1 MSSSL
6 IIADL
11 HLVSDEVD
19 KTNLFIKFCQE
30 RASQADQLFILGDL
44 FNAWLGDDLSLNHY
58 RSVVDTLKSL
68 GRTTKVFIVVGNR
81 DFLLGTDFE
90 QQTGCQLVNE
100 PYLLETNNQQ
110 YVLIHGDSLCMDDVG
125 YQQLKKVL
133 QHPIIKFIFLR
144 LPKKLRL
151 KLSGQIRKKS
161 VEAQQYKSHEIMDVN
176 ADAVDELMQKYPSAN
191 LIHGHTH
198 RQNTHVGDRYTRYV
212 LGDWSIDQGNAIEI
226 DTELNWLE
234 IN

>member
-1 MSSSL
+1 MPSSL

-19 KTNLFIKFCQE
+19 RTNLFIKFCQE

-44 FNAWLGDDLSLNHY
+44 FNTWLGDDLSLNHY
-58 RSVVDTLKSL
+58 RSIVDTLKSL
-68 GRTTKVFIVVGNR
+68 GKTTKVFVVVGNR
-81 DFLLGTDFE
+81 DFLLGSDFE
-90 QQTGCQLVNE
+90 QKSGCQLINE
-100 PYLLETNNQQ
+100 PYLLEANDQQ
-110 YVLIHGDSLCMDDVG
+110 YVLMHGDSLCTDDVN

-151 KLSGQIRKKS
+151 KLSGQLRKKS
-161 VEAQQYKSHEIMDVN
+161 VEAQRYKSHEIMDVN
-176 ADAVDELMQKYPSAN
+176 VDTVDELMQKYPNAN

-212 LGDWSIDQGNAIEI
+212 LGDWSTDQGNAIEI

>member
-100 PYLLETNNQQ
+100 PYLLETNDQQ

-133 QHPIIKFIFLR
+133 QHPIIEFIFLR

>member
-1 MSSSL
+1 MPSSL

-19 KTNLFIKFCQE
+19 RTNLFIKFCQD

-44 FNAWLGDDLSLNHY
+44 FNTWLGDDLSLNHY
-58 RSVVDTLKSL
+58 RSIVDTLKIL
-68 GRTTKVFIVVGNR
+68 GKTTKVFVVVGNR
-81 DFLLGTDFE
+81 DFLLGSDFE
-90 QQTGCQLVNE
+90 QQSGCQLINE
-100 PYLLETNNQQ
+100 PYLLKANDQQ
-110 YVLIHGDSLCMDDVG
+110 YVLMHGDSLCTDDVS

-133 QHPIIKFIFLR
+133 QHPIIKFIFLL

-151 KLSGQIRKKS
+151 KLSGQLRKKS
-161 VEAQQYKSHEIMDVN
+161 VEAQRYKSHEIMDVN
-176 ADAVDELMQKYPSAN
+176 ADAVDELMQKYPNAN

-198 RQNTHVGDRYTRYV
+198 RQNTHVGERYTRYV
-212 LGDWSIDQGNAIEI
+212 LGDWSTDQGNAIEI
-226 DTELNWLE
+226 GAELNWLE

>member
-1 MSSSL
+1 MPSSL

-19 KTNLFIKFCQE
+19 RTNLFIKFCQD

-44 FNAWLGDDLSLNHY
+44 FNTWLGDDLSLNHY
-58 RSVVDTLKSL
+58 RSIVDTLKSL
-68 GRTTKVFIVVGNR
+68 GKTTKVFVVVGNR
-81 DFLLGTDFE
+81 DFLLGSDFE
-90 QQTGCQLVNE
+90 QQSGCQLINE
-100 PYLLETNNQQ
+100 PYLLEANDQQ
-110 YVLIHGDSLCMDDVG
+110 YVLMHGDSLCTDDVS

-133 QHPIIKFIFLR
+133 QHPIIKFIFLL

-151 KLSGQIRKKS
+151 KLSGQLRKKS
-161 VEAQQYKSHEIMDVN
+161 VEAQLYKSHEIMDVN
-176 ADAVDELMQKYPSAN
+176 ADAVDELMQKYPNAN

-198 RQNTHVGDRYTRYV
+198 RQNTHVGERYTRYV
-212 LGDWSIDQGNAIEI
+212 LGDWSTDQGNAIEI
-226 DTELNWLE
+226 GAELNWLE

>member
-100 PYLLETNNQQ
+100 PYLLETNDQQ

>member
-1 MSSSL
+1 MPSSL

-19 KTNLFIKFCQE
+19 RTNLFIKFCQD

-44 FNAWLGDDLSLNHY
+44 FNTWLGDDLSLNHY
-58 RSVVDTLKSL
+58 RSIVDTLKIL
-68 GRTTKVFIVVGNR
+68 GKTTKVFVVVGNR
-81 DFLLGTDFE
+81 DFLLGSDFE
-90 QQTGCQLVNE
+90 QQSGCQLINE
-100 PYLLETNNQQ
+100 PYLLEANDQQ
-110 YVLIHGDSLCMDDVG
+110 YVLMHGDSLCTDDVS

-133 QHPIIKFIFLR
+133 QHPIIKFIFLL

-151 KLSGQIRKKS
+151 KLSGQLRKKS
-161 VEAQQYKSHEIMDVN
+161 VEAQRYKSHEIMDVN
-176 ADAVDELMQKYPSAN
+176 ADTVDELMQKYPNAN

-198 RQNTHVGDRYTRYV
+198 RQNTHVGERYTRYV
-212 LGDWSIDQGNAIEI
+212 LGDWSTDQGNAIEI
-226 DTELNWLE
+226 GAELNWLE

>member
-100 PYLLETNNQQ
+100 PYLLETNDEQ

>member
-1 MSSSL
+1 MPSSL

-19 KTNLFIKFCQE
+19 RTNLFIKFCQD

-44 FNAWLGDDLSLNHY
+44 FNTWLGDDLSLNHY
-58 RSVVDTLKSL
+58 RSIVDTLKIL
-68 GRTTKVFIVVGNR
+68 GKTTKVFVVVGNR
-81 DFLLGTDFE
+81 DFLLGSDFE
-90 QQTGCQLVNE
+90 QQSGCQLINE
-100 PYLLETNNQQ
+100 PYLLEANDQQ
-110 YVLIHGDSLCMDDVG
+110 YVLMHGDSLCTDDVS

-133 QHPIIKFIFLR
+133 QHPIIKFIFLL

-151 KLSGQIRKKS
+151 KLSGQLRKKS
-161 VEAQQYKSHEIMDVN
+161 VEAQRYKSHEIMDVN
-176 ADAVDELMQKYPSAN
+176 ADTVDELMQKYPNAN

-198 RQNTHVGDRYTRYV
+198 RQNTHVGERYTRYV
-212 LGDWSIDQGNAIEI
+212 LGDWSTDQGNAIEI
-226 DTELNWLE
+226 DAELNWLE